1 MAYLLIV
8 GLVLLRSSQ
17 FQATPNRC
25 DTPRTILYT
34 TPCTSCAA
42 SPAVI
47 CPRGFRKT
55 SKNAGNPGCSY
66 VVEVGD
72 RQVELSGCSHT
83 CEKVATVQKCCP
95 DFWGPLCLPCPTW
108 SGKTCNGYG
117 TCVSGDSGNGT
128 CACEE
133 GYTGFAC
140 QECSNK
146 NAYGDHC
153 SSECNCVNGK
163 CNSGP
168 DGDGE
173 CYCQPP
179 YSGPKCDIV
188 SSSCSNCPAHS
199 YCKGDDRKAVC
210 QCLPGYKTIGQV
222 CTGVCAPGICDAN
235 AKCLFSSG
243 KFLCTCEQGFMG
255 DGKHCVPIN
264 PCDTNNGGCQKDST
278 TCEYTGPG
286 KSKCV
291 CLPGTGPWDP
301 LTGCLPKSACTSSSC
316 HSSARCETSSDGT
329 PRCICNAQQIGDGR
343 RCYGNLMERVLE
355 LDREGSDAGNLT
367 GSVRLLEQGCEF
379 TLSQHGPFTLFIPL
393 GSNPFRTVLGK
404 SSARMN
410 AVCKN
415 HLILGQRLYKDL
427 EGNDLW
433 TYGGEK
439 IRFKSNK
446 QFIMMRDPDVLFTI
460 LKSDIPASNGI
471 IHIID
476 KPFTLAHI
484 ESSDNNIE
492 FSSKTI
498 GEIFREDDR
507 FNRFL
512 SLVDNCGT
520 QLPVRGMGPL
530 TVFVPTNKAIDRFRD
545 GSVVYML
552 SDAKPKLQMLLKH
565 HMFSLAAVTVDQ
577 LASMS
582 EITTMANEILT
593 INVSGDGRVFL
604 SDKGIPLE
612 TKDIVA
618 ANGIIHLIDGVLV
631 PSSIVP
637 IMPHRCDVNE
647 SKIVMGPCVR
657 CSYLYETHCPP
668 GSVELENHLSGCE
681 LDPDPGW
688 SYSFAEM
695 GCAKYCNTT
704 QKRAECCSGFYGPD
718 CKPCIGGFQHPCYD
732 RGTCSDGMAGNS
744 SCKCE
749 LQFKGVGC
757 HICADPQKHGD
768 NCDEDCR
775 CVHGDCDNRPGSVGV
790 CRRGSCAAGYSGELC
805 DQTATPCN
813 SDSVFEYCHIHAK
826 CVYHNDQT
834 MCVCQP
840 GYEGDGYTC
849 TEANLCL
856 KPDRGGCH
864 PNAGCMY
871 EGGKVNCVCMEGWT
885 GDGILCVEINN
896 CQLENRGGCH
906 EHADCTP
913 TGPGQNECSC
923 KKGYMGDGG
932 VCKIFNPCLT
942 DNGGCHSQARCTL
955 NNDGTH
961 GCTCPSGLEGDGIT
975 CYGNMLTELDGD
987 SEFFNFNRFLQRHLV
1002 INSDSRVTA
1011 LVPSKTAFRNLS
1023 ASEEEFWFDYYRL
1036 PHLLRVHFLD
1046 GIYTSEDLKQQV
1058 GKTVTTIGKTKWG
1071 VQSKGKEL
1079 MIGDATIVIPDL
1091 KAINGCIHII
1101 DMVLRPPLSD
1111 IPPPPP
1117 TLMEVLNN
1125 TPEFSLF
1132 RQAAL
1137 LYDLE
1142 GSIPTRDYTIF
1153 IPYNSAIRDY
1163 LNKTNSTQLSLDIV
1177 KYHVVISEHLFPQHL
1192 GDGIFK
1198 TTFLD
1203 NGTQIMF
1210 YVDSD
1215 NQTMANDVPLNGTFI
1230 EVRHG
1235 GLFGIPRVLDIHKN
1249 HCSKDVILKVSGRCG
1264 DCEAAPKCLSNTK
1277 PIQSKFPQNMKSNCR
1292 YRTRVGKKRKFVPG
1306 CQMNCL
1312 KTTKDHSC
1320 CPGYFGHD
1328 CFKCPGTVGNWC
1340 SNNGQCKDGLYGSGG
1355 CLCNEGF
1362 HGTAC
1367 EMCEPGRYR
1376 QDCKSVCHC
1385 EHGKCLDGMD
1395 GSGQC
1400 VCFKGWKGVNC
1411 SVEVVND
1418 ACGGVCDVNAN
1429 CISGGSGAP
1438 PTCTCT
1444 AGYEGNGTICKEMNP
1459 CATYNGGCSEY
1470 ADCEKT
1476 LPGERNCRCRSGYT
1490 GDGVVCLEIDPC
1502 LVDNGGCDK
1511 NALCLK
1517 TGPNRVA
1524 CTCRSGFISIGH
1536 RCLAL
1541 NPCRQNN
1548 GGCSPNAICKNL
1560 GDGERNCSCYFG
1572 YKGDGFHCAGTV
1584 SREFLRKPEAAWFR
1598 RNLGVSSLR
1607 DMFSS
1612 GPFTVFV
1619 PHTDYVVNL
1628 TVEAWLNKSF
1638 TPDLLRNHI
1647 VGCEELRESDLRSV
1661 KEVVTSSGHKLR
1673 FSVKDGVVHIND
1685 NAKIITSDY
1694 ECINGVIHFIDKV
1707 LFPYELPENMPEK
1720 RIELNVTAAA
1730 EQYGFKIFSKL
1741 LKDADMMHV
1750 VLHKPFYPFTMFWPT
1765 DDVFNNLPEA
1775 RKTWLYTEEH
1785 RDKLQA
1791 YLKAHIVRDQK
1802 TIAVALPSEKKVT
1815 TLFGTEIT
1823 FSCNKDSIG
1832 DILIGGNNARI
1843 VSRNMQFESGIAHGI
1858 DQLLEPPS
1866 IGARCDDFASTET
1879 KGMCGSCNIPP
1890 RCPLG
1895 TEDTNK
1901 TSICRRS
1908 YSPYLRRR
1916 PFSSGYYGYPGLY
1929 SYGYGHNSYS
1939 SLIGCT
1945 RVCTKMA
1952 WTFKCCKNHYGKD
1965 CQGCPGGLEGPC
1977 GEHGDCDDGYDGTG
1991 QCKCHP
1997 GFTGT
2002 ACELCK
2008 KNHFGPNCTACN
2020 CTKNGKCDE
2029 GLDGNGSCFC
2039 RERWTGTLCET
2050 KIEVK
2055 PVCSPSCDVNAVCH
2069 PGNQC
2074 ECVPPYEGN
2083 GVNCTVPD
2091 LCSEYNGG
2099 CHEQADCLQ
2108 TGINVTC
2115 SCLTGYSGDG
2125 HVCSPINRCVEEANG
2140 GCSDFA
2146 QCIFT
2151 GPNERRCE
2159 CLQGYVGNGIQCLE
2173 KVVPPV
2179 DRCLEDNGGC
2189 DPKALCKDLHFHTKT
2204 AGVFHLRPSEG
2215 KYKLNFSKAQEAC
2228 EKEGAAL
2235 ATSSQMSDAQQLG
2248 MHMCVAGWMQGPKVG
2263 YPIRFPSAK
2272 CGDNHVG
2279 IVLYKEPVNVSW
2291 TYDAYCYR
2299 MREVACECGPGYVG
2313 NGEFCNGD
2321 LASVVATTSN
2331 FSAFYRTLLR
2341 YAEDT
2346 EEGKKLLNLLSD
2358 VQANITVF
2366 VPHNDG
2372 FAANQTLSW
2381 RDLQYHVSAINNV
2394 HYFEDL
2400 KNDTVIPSRL
2410 GSNLVVMIPLNS
2422 TSQAQDSQPQKL
2434 VNEKVIL
2441 AWNIPAINGLIHVI
2455 GRPFRAP
2462 PVHVAPVLPITQSSG
2477 VAVTTV
2483 LIILVIIG
2491 IVAGLAYYVFKHKN
2505 DAFRFQ
2511 YFKNDDEDGSS
2522 TKGSG
2527 NPALVSIPNPCYSG
2541 YRAFAEPFG
2550 NTQRDDHFV
2559 L

>member
-1 MAYLLIV
+1 MSYLLIV
-8 GLVLLRSSQ
+8 GLVLLWSSQ

-25 DTPRTILYT
+25 DTPRTILHT

-42 SPAVI
+42 SPAVN

-66 VVEVGD
+66 VVELGN

-83 CEKVATVQKCCP
+83 CEKVATEQKCCP

-128 CACEE
+128 CVCEE

-153 SSECNCVNGK
+153 SSG
-163 CNSGP
+163 
-168 DGDGE
+168 
-173 CYCQPP
+173 
-179 YSGPKCDIV
+179 
-188 SSSCSNCPAHS
+188 
-199 YCKGDDRKAVC
+199 
-210 QCLPGYKTIGQV
+210 L
-222 CTGVCAPGICDAN
+222 
-235 AKCLFSSG
+235 L
-243 KFLCTCEQGFMG
+243 GFVG

-291 CLPGTGPWDP
+291 CLPGTGPWDA

-316 HSSARCETSSDGT
+316 HSSATCETSSDGT

-343 RCYGNLMERVLE
+343 RCYGNLFERVMELE
-355 LDREGSDAGNLT
+355 REGGKANS
-367 GSVRLLEQGCEF
+367 GSLRMLEKGCKL
-379 TLSQHGPFTLFIPL
+379 TLSQHGPFTFFMPME
-393 GSNPFRTVLGK
+393 FKTVLGK
-404 SSARMN
+404 STAIMN
-410 AVCKN
+410 EFCKH

-439 IRFKSNK
+439 IRFKTNK
-446 QFIMMRDPDVLFTI
+446 QFILMRDPDVLFTI
-460 LKSDIPASNGI
+460 LESDIPASNGI

-498 GEIFREDDR
+498 GEIFREDER

-520 QLPVRGMGPL
+520 QLPVRGLGPL

-545 GSVVYML
+545 GSVIYML

-582 EITTMANEILT
+582 EIITMANEILT
-593 INVSGDGRVFL
+593 INISGDGRVFL

-612 TKDIVA
+612 AKDIVA
-618 ANGIIHLIDGVLV
+618 SNGIIHLIDGVLV

-637 IMPHRCDVNE
+637 IMPHRCDVNA
-647 SKIVMGPCVR
+647 SKIVM
-657 CSYLYETHCPP
+657 
-668 GSVELENHLSGCE
+668 ENPLRGCE
-681 LDPDPGW
+681 LDPDPRW
-688 SYSFAEM
+688 SYSFAET
-695 GCAKYCNTT
+695 GCAKYCNST

-732 RGTCSDGMAGNS
+732 KGTCFDGMAGNG

-749 LQFKGVGC
+749 PQFKGIGC
-757 HICADPQKHGD
+757 HICAHPKKHGD

-790 CRRGSCAAGYSGELC
+790 CRRGSCAEGYSGELC
-805 DQTATPCN
+805 DQIATPCN

-826 CVYHNDQT
+826 CVYRNDQT

-871 EGGKVNCVCMEGWT
+871 EGGKVNCVCTEGWT

-896 CQLENRGGCH
+896 CQLKNLSGCH
-906 EHADCTP
+906 EHADCTA

-923 KKGYMGDGG
+923 KKGYMGDGV

-942 DNGGCHSQARCTL
+942 DNGGCHSQ
-955 NNDGTH
+955 
-961 GCTCPSGLEGDGIT
+961 
-975 CYGNMLTELDGD
+975 ELDGN
-987 SEFFNFNRFLQRHLV
+987 SEFKNFNRFLQKHLV

-1011 LVPSKTAFRNLS
+1011 LVPPIAAFRNLS
-1023 ASEEEFWFDYYRL
+1023 SSEEDFWFTYYRL
-1036 PHLLRVHFLD
+1036 PHFLRVHFLD

-1058 GKTVTTIGKTKWG
+1058 GKTVPTMGKTKWG
-1071 VQSKGKEL
+1071 VQSKGKDL
-1079 MIGDATIVIPDL
+1079 MIGDATIVVPDL
-1091 KAINGCIHII
+1091 KTINGCIHII
-1101 DMVLRPPLSD
+1101 DMVLQPPLSD

-1117 TLMEVLNN
+1117 SLMEVLNN
-1125 TPEFSLF
+1125 TQEFSLF
-1132 RQAAL
+1132 CQAAL
-1137 LYDLE
+1137 LYNLE
-1142 GSIPTRDYTIF
+1142 RSIPTNDFTIF
-1153 IPYNSAIRDY
+1153 IPNDSAIRDY

-1177 KYHVVISEHLFPQHL
+1177 KYHVVISEHLLPNHL

-1210 YVDSD
+1210 YVDTD

-1230 EVRHG
+1230 EMKRG
-1235 GLFGIPRVLDIHKN
+1235 SLFGIPRVLDIHKN
-1249 HCSKDVILKVSGRCG
+1249 LCSKDVVLKVS
-1264 DCEAAPKCLSNTK
+1264 
-1277 PIQSKFPQNMKSNCR
+1277 
-1292 YRTRVGKKRKFVPG
+1292 
-1306 CQMNCL
+1306 
-1312 KTTKDHSC
+1312 DHSC
-1320 CPGYFGHD
+1320 CPGFFGHN

-1340 SNNGQCKDGLYGSGG
+1340 SNNGQCNDGLYGSGE

-1367 EMCEPGRYR
+1367 EMCEPGRYG
-1376 QDCKSVCHC
+1376 QDCKSAVSL
-1385 EHGKCLDGMD
+1385 EVQELLPFAPARLGMKAM
-1395 GSGQC
+1395 GQSAKKLTHAPHTMEDVQKTQTVRRRC
-1400 VCFKGWKGVNC
+1400 PEKETAN
-1411 SVEVVND
+1411 VEV
-1418 ACGGVCDVNAN
+1418 
-1429 CISGGSGAP
+1429 
-1438 PTCTCT
+1438 
-1444 AGYEGNGTICKEMNP
+1444 
-1459 CATYNGGCSEY
+1459 ATL
-1470 ADCEKT
+1470 AT
-1476 LPGERNCRCRSGYT
+1476 
-1490 GDGVVCLEIDPC
+1490 
-1502 LVDNGGCDK
+1502 
-1511 NALCLK
+1511 ALC
-1517 TGPNRVA
+1517 V
-1524 CTCRSGFISIGH
+1524 S
-1536 RCLAL
+1536 
-1541 NPCRQNN
+1541 NN
-1548 GGCSPNAICKNL
+1548 GGCSFNAICKNL
-1560 GDGERNCSCYFG
+1560 GNGERNCSCYFG
-1572 YKGDGFHCAGTV
+1572 YKGDGFQCAGTV

-1598 RNLGVSSLR
+1598 RNLGVLGLR
-1607 DMFSS
+1607 DLFGS

-1638 TPDLLRNHI
+1638 TPELLRNHI

-1661 KEVVTSSGHKLR
+1661 KEVVSSSGHKLR
-1673 FSVKDGVVHIND
+1673 FSVKNGVVHIND

-1694 ECINGVIHFIDKV
+1694 ECTNGVIHFIDKV
-1707 LFPYELPENMPEK
+1707 IFPFELPVNKPEK
-1720 RIELNVTAAA
+1720 RIDLNVTAAA

-1741 LKDADMMHV
+1741 LQDADMMHV

-1791 YLKAHIVRDQK
+1791 YLKSHIVRDQK
-1802 TIAVALPSEKKVT
+1802 TTALALPSEKKVT

-1843 VSRNMQFESGIAHGI
+1843 VSRNMPFESGIAHGI

-1866 IGARCDDFASTET
+1866 IGARCDDFDSTET
-1879 KGMCGSCNIPP
+1879 K
-1890 RCPLG
+1890 
-1895 TEDTNK
+1895 NK

-1908 YSPYLRRR
+1908 NSHYLSRR
-1916 PFSSGYYGYPGLY
+1916 PFSSGYYRYPALY
-1929 SYGYGHNSYS
+1929 SYGYGHNPFIS
-1939 SLIGCT
+1939 SIGCN

-1965 CQGCPGGLEGPC
+1965 CQVCPGGLEAPC
-1977 GEHGDCDDGYDGTG
+1977 GERANCDDGYDGTG
-1991 QCKCHP
+1991 RCKCHP

-2002 ACELCK
+2002 ACELCE

-2020 CTKNGKCDE
+2020 CTKKGKCDE

-2039 RERWTGTLCET
+2039 LEGWTGTFCET
-2050 KIEVK
+2050 VI
-2055 PVCSPSCDVNAVCH
+2055 VCH

-2083 GVNCTVPD
+2083 GVNCTAPD
-2091 LCSEYNGG
+2091 LCIEYNGG
-2099 CHEQADCLQ
+2099 CHDQADCLQ
-2108 TGINVTC
+2108 TGINITC

-2125 HVCSPINRCVEEANG
+2125 YDCSPINPCVVEANG

-2151 GPNERRCE
+2151 RPNERSCQ
-2159 CLQGYVGNGIQCLE
+2159 CLQGYVGNGFQCLE

-2189 DPKALCKDLHFHTKT
+2189 DPEASCKDLHFHTKT

-2228 EKEGAAL
+2228 EKEGAEL
-2235 ATSSQMSDAQQLG
+2235 ATISQMSDAQQLG
-2248 MHMCVAGWMQGPKVG
+2248 MHMCVAGWMAGQKVG

-2291 TYDAYCYR
+2291 TYDAYCYS
-2299 MREVACECGPGYVG
+2299 MREVACECGPGYIG

-2331 FSAFYRTLLR
+2331 FSAFYSTLLR

-2372 FAANQTLSW
+2372 FGANQTLSW

-2394 HYFEDL
+2394 HYFEDF

-2410 GSNLVVMIPLNS
+2410 GSDLVVMIPSNS
-2422 TSQAQDSQPQKL
+2422 TSQSQDSQPQKM
-2434 VNEKVIL
+2434 VNEEVIL
-2441 AWNIPAINGLIHVI
+2441 VWNIPAINGLIHVI

-2462 PVHVAPVLPITQSSG
+2462 SLHVAPVLPVTQSSS

-2483 LIILVIIG
+2483 FIILVIIVL
-2491 IVAGLAYYVFKHKN
+2491 VAGLGYYVFKHKN

-2550 NTQRDDHFV
+2550 DSAPTDTPNPME
-2559 L
+2559 

>member
-1 MAYLLIV
+1 MYYLLIV
-8 GLVLLRSSQ
+8 GLVLLWSSQ

-25 DTPRTILYT
+25 DTPHTILHM

-42 SPAVI
+42 TPAVI

-55 SKNAGNPGCSY
+55 SKNEGNPGCSY
-66 VVEVGD
+66 VVELGN

-83 CEKVATVQKCCP
+83 CEKVATEQKCCP

-128 CACEE
+128 CVCQE

-153 SSECNCVNGK
+153 STECNCVNGK

-168 DGDGE
+168 DGNGE

-179 YSGPKCDIV
+179 YSGPICDKV
-188 SSSCSNCPAHS
+188 SLSCSSCPAYS
-199 YCKGDDRKAVC
+199 YCKGDERNAMC
-210 QCLPGYKTIGQV
+210 QCLPWYKMIGKV

-235 AKCLFSSG
+235 AKCLFKSG
-243 KFLCTCEQGFMG
+243 KFLCTCEQGFVG

-291 CLPGTGPWDP
+291 CLPGTGPWDA
-301 LTGCLPKSACTSSSC
+301 LTGCLPKSACTPSSC
-316 HSSARCETSSDGT
+316 HSSATCETSSDGT

-393 GSNPFRTVLGK
+393 GSNPFQTVLGK
-404 SSARMN
+404 STASMN
-410 AVCKN
+410 EVCKH

-433 TYGGEK
+433 TYRGEK
-439 IRFKSNK
+439 IRFKTNK

-460 LKSDIPASNGI
+460 LMSDIPASNGI

-476 KPFTLAHI
+476 KPFTLAHM

-498 GEIFREDDR
+498 GEIFREDER

-520 QLPVRGMGPL
+520 QLPVRGLGPL

-545 GSVVYML
+545 GSIIYML

-612 TKDIVA
+612 AKDIVA
-618 ANGIIHLIDGVLV
+618 SNGIIHLIDGVLV

-647 SKIVMGPCVR
+647 SKIIMGPCVR

-668 GSVELENHLSGCE
+668 GSVELENHLRGCE
-681 LDPDPGW
+681 LDPDPRW
-688 SYSFAEM
+688 ADSFAES
-695 GCAKYCNTT
+695 GCAKYCNST

-718 CKPCIGGFQHPCYD
+718 CKPCIGGFQNPCYD
-732 RGTCSDGMAGNS
+732 KGTCFDGMAGNG

-749 LQFKGVGC
+749 PQFKGVGC
-757 HICADPQKHGD
+757 HICADPKKHGD
-768 NCDEDCR
+768 KCDEDCR
-775 CVHGDCDNRPGSVGV
+775 CVHGNCDNRPGSVGV
-790 CRRGSCAAGYSGELC
+790 CRRGSCAEGYSGELC
-805 DQTATPCN
+805 DQIATPCN
-813 SDSVFEYCHIHAK
+813 SDSVFEYCHIHGK
-826 CVYHNDQT
+826 CVYRNDQT

-871 EGGKVNCVCMEGWT
+871 EGGKVNCVCTEGWT

-896 CQLENRGGCH
+896 CQLKNLSGCH
-906 EHADCTP
+906 EHADCTA

-923 KKGYMGDGG
+923 KKGYMGDGV

-942 DNGGCHSQARCTL
+942 DNGGCHSQASCTL
-955 NNDGTH
+955 NIDGTH
-961 GCTCPSGLEGDGIT
+961 RCTCPSELEGDGVR
-975 CYGNMLTELDGD
+975 CYGNMLTELDGN
-987 SEFFNFNRFLQRHLV
+987 SEFYNFNRFLQRHFV

-1011 LVPSKTAFRNLS
+1011 LVPTLTAFRNLS
-1023 ASEEEFWFDYYRL
+1023 KSEEDFWYTYYRL

-1058 GKTVTTIGKTKWG
+1058 GKTVPTMGKTKWG

-1079 MIGDATIVIPDL
+1079 MIGDATIVVPDL
-1091 KAINGCIHII
+1091 KTINGCIHII

-1125 TPEFSLF
+1125 TQEFSLF
-1132 RQAAL
+1132 YQAAL
-1137 LYDLE
+1137 LYNLE
-1142 GSIPTRDYTIF
+1142 RSIPTNDFTIF
-1153 IPYNSAIRDY
+1153 IPNDSAIRDY

-1177 KYHVVISEHLFPQHL
+1177 KYHVVISEHLLPHHL

-1198 TTFLD
+1198 TTFLN

-1210 YVDSD
+1210 YVDTD

-1230 EVRHG
+1230 EMRRG
-1235 GLFGIPRVLDIHKN
+1235 SLFGIPRVLDIHKN
-1249 HCSKDVILKVSGRCG
+1249 LCSKDVLLKVSGRCG
-1264 DCEAAPKCLSNTK
+1264 DCEAAPTCLSNAK
-1277 PIQSKFPQNMKSNCR
+1277 PIQPKFPQNMKSNCR
-1292 YRTRVGKKRKFVPG
+1292 FRKRVKKKSKYVPG
-1306 CQMNCL
+1306 CSVNCL

-1320 CPGYFGHD
+1320 CPGYFGHN

-1340 SNNGQCKDGLYGSGG
+1340 SNNGQCKDGLYGSGE

-1367 EMCEPGRYR
+1367 EMCEPGRYS

-1385 EHGKCLDGMD
+1385 EHGMCLDGME
-1395 GSGQC
+1395 GSGRC

-1418 ACGGVCDVNAN
+1418 VCGGVCDVNAN
-1429 CISGGSGAP
+1429 CISGGTGAP
-1438 PTCTCT
+1438 PVCTCT
-1444 AGYEGNGTICKEMNP
+1444 AGYEGNGTICKEINP
-1459 CATYNGGCSEY
+1459 CATYNGGCSEN

-1476 LPGERNCRCRSGYT
+1476 LPGERNCKCRSGYM

-1502 LVDNGGCDK
+1502 LVDNGGCDI

-1517 TGPNRVA
+1517 TGPHRVA
-1524 CTCRSGFISIGH
+1524 CTCRSGFTSIGH

-1548 GGCSPNAICKNL
+1548 GGCSSNAICKNI
-1560 GDGERNCSCYFG
+1560 GNGERNCSCYFG
-1572 YKGDGFHCAGTV
+1572 YKGDGLQCAGTV

-1598 RNLGVSSLR
+1598 RNLGVLGLR
-1607 DMFSS
+1607 DLLSS

-1661 KEVVTSSGHKLR
+1661 KEVMSSSGHKLR

-1685 NAKIITSDY
+1685 YAKIITSDY

-1707 LFPYELPENMPEK
+1707 IFPYELPVNRPEK
-1720 RIELNVTAAA
+1720 RIDLNVTAAA

-1741 LKDADMMHV
+1741 LKDADMMHL

-1791 YLKAHIVRDQK
+1791 YLKSHIVRDQK
-1802 TIAVALPSEKKVT
+1802 TIALALPSEKKVT

-1879 KGMCGSCNIPP
+1879 KGICSSCAFPVQ
-1890 RCPLG
+1890 CPLG

-1901 TSICRRS
+1901 TNICRRS
-1908 YSPYLRRR
+1908 YSPYLSRR
-1916 PFSSGYYGYPGLY
+1916 PFSSGYYRYPGLY
-1929 SYGYGHNSYS
+1929 SYGYGHNSFS
-1939 SLIGCT
+1939 STIGCN

-1965 CQGCPGGLEGPC
+1965 CQVCPGGLEAPC
-1977 GEHGDCDDGYDGTG
+1977 GEHAKCDDGFDGSG
-1991 QCKCHP
+1991 RCKCHP

-2002 ACELCK
+2002 ACELCE

-2020 CTKNGKCDE
+2020 CTKKGKCDE

-2039 RERWTGTLCET
+2039 LEGWAGTFCET
-2050 KIEVK
+2050 VIEVK
-2055 PVCSPSCDVNAVCH
+2055 PICSPSCDVNAVCN

-2083 GVNCTVPD
+2083 GVNCTAPD
-2091 LCSEYNGG
+2091 LCIKYNGG
-2099 CHEQADCLQ
+2099 CHDQADCLQ
-2108 TGINVTC
+2108 TGINITC
-2115 SCLTGYSGDG
+2115 SCVTGYSGDG
-2125 HVCSPINRCVEEANG
+2125 YDCSPINPCLEEANG

-2146 QCIFT
+2146 ICIFNR
-2151 GPNERRCE
+2151 PNKRSCQ

-2189 DPKALCKDLHFHTKT
+2189 DPKASCKDLHFHTKT

-2228 EKEGAAL
+2228 GKEGAEL
-2235 ATSSQMSDAQQLG
+2235 ATTSELSDAQQLG
-2248 MHMCVAGWMQGPKVG
+2248 MHMCVAGWMAGRKVG

-2331 FSAFYRTLLR
+2331 FSAFYSTLLR

-2358 VQANITVF
+2358 VQANITLF

-2372 FAANQTLSW
+2372 FTANWTLSW

-2394 HYFEDL
+2394 HYFEDFV
-2400 KNDTVIPSRL
+2400 NDTVIPSRL
-2410 GSNLVVMIPLNS
+2410 GSDLVVMIPSNS
-2422 TSQAQDSQPQKL
+2422 TSQSQKL
-2434 VNEKVIL
+2434 VNEEVIL

-2455 GRPFRAP
+2455 GSPFRAP
-2462 PVHVAPVLPITQSSG
+2462 PVHVAPVLPVTQSSS

-2483 LIILVIIG
+2483 LIILVIIVL
-2491 IVAGLAYYVFKHKN
+2491 VAGLAYYVFKHKN

-2511 YFKNDDEDGSS
+2511 YFKNEDEDGSS

-2550 NTQRDDHFV
+2550 DSAPTDTPNPME
-2559 L
+2559 